1 MIGLAA
7 PPPSPAILLG
17 GHDPRRNLTSS
28 YALVYD
34 RVRQPPSCRRR
45 FSGGDCSSVRAS
57 RREFGGGPPSL
68 RFRCVRKRSRRL
80 RPRRPI
86 EREVFLHVRATL
98 SRAPHLRARLAGCRR
113 IFGVFQAGGS
123 PAVPTPIRRFSG
135 RRVPRCANAYSAFLG
150 WRFPRRANAK

>member
-17 GHDPRRNLTSS
+17 GHDPRSNLASS

-34 RVRQPPSCRRR
+34 RVRQPPFRRR
-45 FSGGDCSSVRAS
+45 FSGGDCSSVRVS
-57 RREFGGGPPSL
+57 RREFRGGPPLL
-68 RFRCVRKRSRRL
+68 RFRCIRKRSRRL

-135 RRVPRCANAYSAFLG
+135 RRVPRRANAYLAFLG